1 MRTKLTSKLMFTDI
15 LRRKNFLMT
24 KKIKKTECPF
34 KRFWYSTKNTM
45 GNSVKA
51 RFTRLPSAIF
61 FLKFFYVFFSN
72 SCIWKMPYFR
82 NLFITKISFFCFEKT
97 KCVNEHWWIFE
108 IAVRNFL
115 LAEQQAHE
123 QVKKVQIK
131 PSFILKLLTCVSG
144 HSLFFR
150 KCG

>member
-1 MRTKLTSKLMFTDI
+1 MISFIHKEFSVRTKLTSKLMFTDI

-82 NLFITKISFFCFEKT
+82 NLFITKISFFLFWK
-97 KCVNEHWWIFE
+97 NEMCKW
-108 IAVRNFL
+108 ALANFWNCGT
-115 LAEQQAHE
+115 Q
-123 QVKKVQIK
+123 
-131 PSFILKLLTCVSG
+131 FFTCWTASPRTG
-144 HSLFFR
+144 
-150 KCG
+150 

>member
-1 MRTKLTSKLMFTDI
+1 MISFIHKEFSVRTKLTSKLMFTDI
-15 LRRKNFLMT
+15 LRRKNFFND

-34 KRFWYSTKNTM
+34 KRSGDSTKNTM

-97 KCVNEHWWIFE
+97 KMCKW
-108 IAVRNFL
+108 ALANFWNCGT
-115 LAEQQAHE
+115 Q
-123 QVKKVQIK
+123 
-131 PSFILKLLTCVSG
+131 FFTCWTASPRTG
-144 HSLFFR
+144 
-150 KCG
+150 

>member
-1 MRTKLTSKLMFTDI
+1 MISFIHKEFSVRTKLTSKLMFTDI

-51 RFTRLPSAIF
+51 RFTQLPSAIF

-82 NLFITKISFFCFEKT
+82 NLFITKISFFLFWK
-97 KCVNEHWWIFE
+97 NEMCKW
-108 IAVRNFL
+108 ALANFWNCGT
-115 LAEQQAHE
+115 Q
-123 QVKKVQIK
+123 
-131 PSFILKLLTCVSG
+131 FFTCWTASPRTG
-144 HSLFFR
+144 
-150 KCG
+150 

>member
-1 MRTKLTSKLMFTDI
+1 MFTNI

-61 FLKFFYVFFSN
+61 FLKFFYVFFLILASERCHIFVIYLLRK
-72 SCIWKMPYFR
+72 SH
-82 NLFITKISFFCFEKT
+82 FFCFEKT
-97 KCVNEHWWIFE
+97 KCVNEHQQIFE

-131 PSFILKLLTCVSG
+131 PSFILKILTCVSG

>member
-1 MRTKLTSKLMFTDI
+1 MFTDI

-61 FLKFFYVFFSN
+61 FLKFFMCFFLILASERCHIFVIYLLRK
-72 SCIWKMPYFR
+72 SH
-82 NLFITKISFFCFEKT
+82 FFCFEKT
-97 KCVNEHWWIFE
+97 KCVNEHQRIFE

>member
-1 MRTKLTSKLMFTDI
+1 MISFIHKEFSVRTKLTSKLMFTDI

-34 KRFWYSTKNTM
+34 KRFWYSTKNIM

-82 NLFITKISFFCFEKT
+82 NLFITKISFFLFWK
-97 KCVNEHWWIFE
+97 NEMCKW
-108 IAVRNFL
+108 ALANFWNCGT
-115 LAEQQAHE
+115 Q
-123 QVKKVQIK
+123 
-131 PSFILKLLTCVSG
+131 FFTCWTASPRTG
-144 HSLFFR
+144 
-150 KCG
+150 

>member
-1 MRTKLTSKLMFTDI
+1 MISFIHKEFSVRTKLTSKLMFTNI

-82 NLFITKISFFCFEKT
+82 NLFITKISFFLFWK
-97 KCVNEHWWIFE
+97 NEMCKW
-108 IAVRNFL
+108 ALANFWNCGT
-115 LAEQQAHE
+115 Q
-123 QVKKVQIK
+123 
-131 PSFILKLLTCVSG
+131 FFTCWTASPRTG
-144 HSLFFR
+144 
-150 KCG
+150 